1 MILRKKM
8 AVQKSIHF
16 FTPAFRKSLI
26 LQALY
31 RPESSVWLWLK
42 QQEREGGGG
51 CHVVR
56 GACEGRE

>member
-1 MILRKKM
+1 M

-56 GACEGRE
+56 SACEGRE